1 MERKVNIRLSQSNN
15 KKHKANLQ
23 KKVQQR
29 SRFKLKRYSRKYKQ
43 RYNQVIIIRSYKLNN
58 KSKKKTIIK
67 TMKIDVMKNKIEIN
81 NRMRL
86 KVTNLHNKIYR

>member
-29 SRFKLKRYSRKYKQ
+29 SRFKLKRYSRKYK
-43 RYNQVIIIRSYKLNN
+43 
-58 KSKKKTIIK
+58 
-67 TMKIDVMKNKIEIN
+67 
-81 NRMRL
+81 
-86 KVTNLHNKIYR
+86 